1 MPATSS
7 AFLYL
12 FIPRKCAIF
21 VLTEKGRKYAEIFF
35 CSLASIEEAS
45 VKRFGY
51 EKMQM
56 LTELMKEYQEILA
69 SCVEQEAGGSRDG
82 NKQ

>member
-1 MPATSS
+1 MQRY
-7 AFLYL
+7 F
-12 FIPRKCAIF
+12 
-21 VLTEKGRKYAEIFF
+21 
-35 CSLASIEEAS
+35 SIEEAS